1 MGIIQRIV
9 IKLCYLIGVIKMAEE
24 TPTSTEEIPTSTEE
38 TPISTE
44 ETPISAE
51 ETPARVEE
59 ESNGTEGLKEEN
71 SRLSDV
77 ISELKEELAGA
88 RKMKSALAEIIN
100 PAVKESITKL
110 VEEFVRN
117 KK

>member
-1 MGIIQRIV
+1 
-9 IKLCYLIGVIKMAEE
+9 MADED
-24 TPTSTEEIPTSTEE
+24 
-38 TPISTE
+38 
-44 ETPISAE
+44 PISAE
-51 ETPARVEE
+51 EAPTSVEKE
-59 ESNGTEGLKEEN
+59 PNRTKELEEEN

>member
-1 MGIIQRIV
+1 
-9 IKLCYLIGVIKMAEE
+9 MADED
-24 TPTSTEEIPTSTEE
+24 
-38 TPISTE
+38 
-44 ETPISAE
+44 PISAE
-51 ETPARVEE
+51 EAPLTSTEE
-59 ESNGTEGLKEEN
+59 APSPTSAEKEPNRTKELEEEN

>member
-1 MGIIQRIV
+1 M
-9 IKLCYLIGVIKMAEE
+9 
-24 TPTSTEEIPTSTEE
+24 
-38 TPISTE
+38 
-44 ETPISAE
+44 
-51 ETPARVEE
+51 
-59 ESNGTEGLKEEN
+59 
-71 SRLSDV
+71 SDV

>member
-1 MGIIQRIV
+1 
-9 IKLCYLIGVIKMAEE
+9 MADED
-24 TPTSTEEIPTSTEE
+24 
-38 TPISTE
+38 
-44 ETPISAE
+44 PISAE
-51 ETPARVEE
+51 EAPTSVEKEPAIVEE
-59 ESNGTEGLKEEN
+59 EPNRTKVLEEEN

>member
-1 MGIIQRIV
+1 
-9 IKLCYLIGVIKMAEE
+9 MADED
-24 TPTSTEEIPTSTEE
+24 
-38 TPISTE
+38 
-44 ETPISAE
+44 PISAE
-51 ETPARVEE
+51 EAPTSVEE
-59 ESNGTEGLKEEN
+59 IPSPTSAEKEPNRTKELEEEN

-88 RKMKSALAEIIN
+88 NKMKSALREIIN

>member
-1 MGIIQRIV
+1 
-9 IKLCYLIGVIKMAEE
+9 MADED
-24 TPTSTEEIPTSTEE
+24 
-38 TPISTE
+38 
-44 ETPISAE
+44 PISAE
-51 ETPARVEE
+51 ETPLTSAEE
-59 ESNGTEGLKEEN
+59 EPNRTKELEAEN

-77 ISELKEELAGA
+77 ISELKEELSGA

>member
-1 MGIIQRIV
+1 
-9 IKLCYLIGVIKMAEE
+9 MADED
-24 TPTSTEEIPTSTEE
+24 
-38 TPISTE
+38 
-44 ETPISAE
+44 PISAE
-51 ETPARVEE
+51 EAPTSVEE
-59 ESNGTEGLKEEN
+59 EPNRTKELEEEN
-71 SRLSDV
+71 SRLNDV

-88 RKMKSALAEIIN
+88 NKMKSALAEIIN